1 MIKHPKILSK
11 GFCKEIIENTSNYF
25 TPAFRGN
32 WEVWNIKDSES
43 AEYILSEYN
52 DIIPD
57 GMKPLW
63 INFIDYN
70 VGVGL
75 WEHKDGQG
83 DLTFISALND
93 DFEGGE
99 VVIDGAK
106 ISLKQGDVVAF
117 DGTKLKHGVSE
128 VTKGNRYSLSIWL
141 KESNTIDFKIQFKKT
156 II

>member
-11 GFCKEIIENTSNYF
+11 SFCKEMIENTSKYF
-25 TPAFRGN
+25 TPAFRGT
-32 WEVWNIKDSES
+32 WKVWNVKDSES
-43 AEYILSEYN
+43 VKYILSEYS

-57 GMKPLW
+57 GSKPLW

-75 WEHKDGQG
+75 WEHKDVDG
-83 DLTFISALND
+83 DVTFISALND
-93 DFEGGE
+93 DFEGG
-99 VVIDGAK
+99 VVAIDGTK

-141 KESNTIDFKIQFKKT
+141 KESKTELIKFKKT